1 MDLTPVHRH
10 KSTTKSPSSTN
21 NKSKISN
28 HDYRLRSDR
37 KDNFPNG
44 YLEDWTSNSSESP
57 TIKRS
62 SNFNNK
68 PSINQN
74 KDLPYTSLR
83 DDKSSTVPIE
93 SLSHSILSL
102 HISDMSVPNTN
113 QSSSPQD
120 NKQSPILLK
129 YTPVS
134 IILSTQS
141 NTLLNK
147 DTTHNIRFS
156 TGMIE
161 GSGIS
166 ISDDGNEITF
176 QDEGSYR
183 FEICGDGA
191 PFSDVDVKLIF
202 HSDLFSEE
210 VRPFSEIVV
219 PKDEGKLQLR
229 GLATILPI
237 QKNQKISPRLIAIPD
252 ESIVLMGNTRLLIH
266 RVA

>member
-1 MDLTPVHRH
+1 MDSPPVHKH
-10 KSTTKSPSSTN
+10 KSTHNHHSTKS
-21 NKSKISN
+21 KLSN
-28 HDYRLRSDR
+28 HDHRLRSDR

-44 YLEDWTSNSSESP
+44 YLEDWSSTSSKSYKH
-57 TIKRS
+57 KRS
-62 SNFNNK
+62 S
-68 PSINQN
+68 SVAHN
-74 KDLPYTSLR
+74 KDLPYTSLNGNESTISIEISAASEV
-83 DDKSSTVPIE
+83 KSS
-93 SLSHSILSL
+93 
-102 HISDMSVPNTN
+102 
-113 QSSSPQD
+113 
-120 NKQSPILLK
+120 K

-147 DTTHNIRFS
+147 DTPHSIRFS
-156 TGMIE
+156 TGIIE
-161 GSGIS
+161 GAGIS
-166 ISDDGNEITF
+166 IDNNGNEITF

-183 FEICGDGA
+183 FEMCGDGA

-202 HSDLFSEE
+202 HSDSFSEE
-210 VRPFSEIVV
+210 VRPFSEIMV